1 MTVNCRRQSSTSEDE
16 VEALGSSSR
25 LFCDAVLLKG
35 GMDFI
40 EGKKK
45 QRKHTH
51 HDGKWSGV
59 VPVRR
64 KASLEENACTMY
76 PLGSFCFSSLNKLF
90 GRRCM

>member
-1 MTVNCRRQSSTSEDE
+1 MTFHIHDTPYDLIPLTVNCRRQSSTSEDE

-25 LFCDAVLLKG
+25 LFCNAVLLKG

-45 QRKHTH
+45 QRKQTH

-59 VPVRR
+59 VTPPV
-64 KASLEENACTMY
+64 
-76 PLGSFCFSSLNKLF
+76 
-90 GRRCM
+90 